1 MVKKTAKI
9 GMFIAL
15 AMIFSY
21 IEAIIPINFGI
32 PGIKLGIAN
41 IVVVTSLYVL
51 GFKETIGISL
61 IRILLMGILF
71 GNVFSFIYSLSG
83 GILSLM
89 GMIICKK
96 FKLFSTVGVSVVG
109 GILHNLGQLI
119 AASIV
124 LNNLS
129 IAYYFSVLL
138 ISGVVTGF
146 VIGIVSTK
154 VIKIL
159 TSPKMKV
166 FN

>member
-71 GNVFSFIYSLSG
+71 GNVFSLIYSFSG
-83 GILSLM
+83 GILSLI

-96 FKLFSTVGVSVVG
+96 FKLFSTVSVVG
-109 GILHNLGQLI
+109 GVLHNLGQLI

-154 VIKIL
+154 VVKIL

>member
-51 GFKETIGISL
+51 GFKETIGI
-61 IRILLMGILF
+61 LLMGILF
-71 GNVFSFIYSLSG
+71 GNVFSLIYSFSG

-109 GILHNLGQLI
+109 GVLHNLGQLI

-138 ISGVVTGF
+138 VSGVVTGF

>member
-1 MVKKTAKI
+1 
-9 GMFIAL
+9 
-15 AMIFSY
+15 
-21 IEAIIPINFGI
+21 
-32 PGIKLGIAN
+32 
-41 IVVVTSLYVL
+41 
-51 GFKETIGISL
+51 
-61 IRILLMGILF
+61 MGILF
-71 GNVFSFIYSLSG
+71 GNVFSLIYSFSG

-89 GMIICKK
+89 GMIIFKK

-109 GILHNLGQLI
+109 GVLHNLGQLI

-138 ISGVVTGF
+138 VSGVVTGF

-159 TSPKMKV
+159 TSTKMKV

>member
-41 IVVVTSLYVL
+41 IVVVTSFYVL

-71 GNVFSFIYSLSG
+71 GNVFSLIYSFSG

-89 GMIICKK
+89 GMIIC
-96 FKLFSTVGVSVVG
+96 
-109 GILHNLGQLI
+109 
-119 AASIV
+119 
-124 LNNLS
+124 
-129 IAYYFSVLL
+129 
-138 ISGVVTGF
+138 
-146 VIGIVSTK
+146 
-154 VIKIL
+154 
-159 TSPKMKV
+159 
-166 FN
+166 

>member
-41 IVVVTSLYVL
+41 IAVVTSLYVL

-71 GNVFSFIYSLSG
+71 GNVFSLIYSFSG

-96 FKLFSTVGVSVVG
+96 SSYF
-109 GILHNLGQLI
+109 QLL
-119 AASIV
+119 V
-124 LNNLS
+124 
-129 IAYYFSVLL
+129 
-138 ISGVVTGF
+138 
-146 VIGIVSTK
+146 
-154 VIKIL
+154 
-159 TSPKMKV
+159 
-166 FN
+166 

>member
-51 GFKETIGISL
+51 GFKETIGLLILILFVSVFSL
-61 IRILLMGILF
+61 IYS
-71 GNVFSFIYSLSG
+71 FSC

-109 GILHNLGQLI
+109 GVLHNLGQLI

-124 LNNLS
+124 LINLS

-154 VIKIL
+154 VVKIL

>member
-71 GNVFSFIYSLSG
+71 GNVFSLIYSFSG

-96 FKLFSTVGVSVVG
+96 FKLFSTVGGV
-109 GILHNLGQLI
+109 LHNLGQLI

-129 IAYYFSVLL
+129 IAYYFSILL

-159 TSPKMKV
+159 TSTKMKV

>member
-71 GNVFSFIYSLSG
+71 GNVFSLIYSFSG

-109 GILHNLGQLI
+109 GVLHNLGQLI

-138 ISGVVTGF
+138 VSGVVTGL